1 MNKSNPEHKQHAK
14 VFWFFFALTGLLD
27 IAQVD
32 FHTNSDRTNVNLQV
46 VHGED

>member
-1 MNKSNPEHKQHAK
+1 MNKSNPEHNTQK
-14 VFWFFFALTGLLD
+14 FFGFFALTGLLD